1 MIRKYIN
8 HPVAELLPHALIRSR
23 LDTCFKAYL
32 ELYMWTFPGKV
43 LDELSPI
50 IQAGV
55 FVLFFIVYKFVYTL
69 LYTDND
75 VTVFITTIMNGNYM
89 SFVV

>member
-8 HPVAELLPHALIRSR
+8 HPVAEVLTHALIRSR

-32 ELYMWTFPGKV
+32 ELYMWTFPGYV
-43 LDELSPI
+43 LDELTPI
-50 IQAGV
+50 IQAAV
-55 FVLFFIVYKFVYTL
+55 FFLYFFFVYTLLYTL

-75 VTVFITTIMNGNYM
+75 VTVFNTTIMNGNYICL
-89 SFVV
+89 